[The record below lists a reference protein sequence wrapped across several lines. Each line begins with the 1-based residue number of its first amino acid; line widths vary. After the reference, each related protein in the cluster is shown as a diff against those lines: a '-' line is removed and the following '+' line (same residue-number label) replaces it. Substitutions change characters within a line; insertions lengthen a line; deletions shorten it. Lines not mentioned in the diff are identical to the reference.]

1 MESMCGIRGIEHSQG
16 NGEAQE
22 EWYIVE
28 KKSYIP
34 VVRVPDYLQ
43 VWHKPHD
50 RDFNLAAKPLSWI

>member
-16 NGEAQE
+16 NSQVQE
-22 EWYIVE
+22 EWLIVE

-43 VWHKPHD
+43 VWHEVCNGY
-50 RDFNLAAKPLSWI
+50 FNLAAKPLSWI